1 MIFSCLLL
9 PYETNKKK
17 TKAKHK
23 CVSRKRAILLHE
35 HEGPSVQA
43 PEGTDRK
50 REEPGEAEDAPYGA
64 GRRAHESESDRRAR
78 PPQRQ

>member
-9 PYETNKKK
+9 PYETNKK

-64 GRRAHESESDRRAR
+64 GRRVRESHRRAR